1 MADLSITAASVVA
14 GSDDIARANAGEA
27 ITAGQ
32 PVYKDP
38 TTLKFMKADND
49 SATAHSHEVVGVALN
64 GAALNQPLAVQK
76 SGPITIGATLTP
88 GAAYCLSSTAGGICP
103 VADVTTGS
111 EVVQLGLA
119 ASATVLDLAIQKTGV
134 TL

>member
-1 MADLSITAASVVA
+1 MSDLSITAANVIA
-14 GSDDIARANAGEA
+14 GSDDIIRASAGET

-38 TTLKFMKADND
+38 TSLKFMKADSD
-49 SATAHSHEVVGVALN
+49 SATAHSHEVIGIALN

-76 SGPITIGATLTP
+76 SGPITIGATLTA
-88 GAAYCLSSTAGGICP
+88 GTAYYLSSNAGGICP
-103 VADVTTGS
+103 LADVGTGE
-111 EVVQLGLA
+111 EVVLLGLA
-119 ASATVLDLAIQKTGV
+119 TSTTVLDLDIQKTGV